1 MHSSHGRAEKERPV
15 GGRQKSACCP
25 VSSGMQ
31 DNLRWLLTQ
40 VGAERILV
48 RVPRIPEYNT
58 KEDQEKSAER
68 LRALGI
74 SNLDLFDYVK
84 RE

>member
-1 MHSSHGRAEKERPV
+1 MIYRRYT
-15 GGRQKSACCP
+15 GGDPAR
-25 VSSGMQ
+25 MQ

>member
-1 MHSSHGRAEKERPV
+1 M
-15 GGRQKSACCP
+15 
-25 VSSGMQ
+25 
-31 DNLRWLLTQ
+31 
-40 VGAERILV
+40 